1 MSIKEVISEV
11 NLLLYVI
18 RRNPPYETGEKLQ
31 SQAPYVRQME
41 SKTIILP
48 EMSSLL
54 MIQIFDNT
62 VNVLWRSY

>member
-18 RRNPPYETGEKLQ
+18 RRNPPYKTGEKLQ
-31 SQAPYVRQME
+31 SQAPYVREME